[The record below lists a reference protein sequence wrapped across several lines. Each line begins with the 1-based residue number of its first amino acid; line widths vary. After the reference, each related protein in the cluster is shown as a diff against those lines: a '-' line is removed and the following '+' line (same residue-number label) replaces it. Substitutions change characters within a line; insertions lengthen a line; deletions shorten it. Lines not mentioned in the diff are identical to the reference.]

1 MCVTQVWGADETVTY
16 TVATTTSVTSK
27 GTTPSG
33 SSASYAQDYSTKS
46 QMTQA
51 SPNASLTLLGYDGCK
66 ITGIKLNLKNSNS
79 KKVTVTVKV
88 GSTTIVNAAQ
98 ISLSTTATDKALTL
112 SSKPIVGTDETVSI
126 SMTAS
131 GSSVWFYNA
140 KVTYTPKPTTS
151 TSITLS
157 EAGEETNVSG
167 THYVGDS
174 YTLPSTTSASCG
186 SKVLVGWST
195 VEIVTPRVKPNSNY
209 YDKGATVTLGATN
222 KFYAVFATA
231 SAGGAE
237 TWVEI
242 TSAPDAGTYAIL
254 CDSYFMKAGVTSS
267 RFQNG
272 SATPSITD
280 GKLNSAPAED
290 CQWEISKPDSYYRIK
305 NGTNY
310 AGATGSK
317 NQGALITDA
326 SDDKAKWSISYVTDH
341 YEIINYARSIA
352 QSDSG
357 NKYLRNNTTNG
368 WATYASGTGSAPRL
382 FKKTGGST
390 YTDYIT
396 ECCTP
401 LAAPTNLQ
409 SSPTGTGGTISW
421 NAVDH
426 ASGYEVK
433 IDGGEWTSTGTNT
446 SYTITGKGCGG
457 TEVTWQVRA
466 TGSGSYCA
474 EGAACAEQQFNTAS
488 CACGEYSFH
497 YKNNETQWN
506 MENICFHH
514 VDGDTYLTDE
524 FAIPV
529 GVSFK
534 VGWKGGDHWD
544 NAKTSETDF
553 YYMMGGNERKWSFGN
568 HPYVGYIAG
577 ALGYMRVYGNSGENN
592 KFVGFIP
599 SGYTVNLGTG
609 DNNSNWNN
617 GRTIVLSGKTSAY
630 DENEWYSELTTLT
643 ADEIGKKLY
652 VGLKT
657 STGGVWFAKSVAE
670 NLTGLRMKNGA
681 DSWVYGG
688 MAAAH
693 AGQKGKF
700 RIYANST
707 DKNLYVTFVPYWQ
720 ASFDAN
726 GGSEVSAV
734 LPASPVSCEEK
745 AANRTIVLPNSTK
758 TGYSLKWI
766 DQNSG
771 VHNAG
776 ENVVLTSDMSFTA
789 QWTAA
794 TYTIT
799 YKDKD
804 NAEFSGTSWT
814 SSQPTTHTYG
824 LATELVKPRKDNYRF
839 DGWFTTSACTGE
851 PITSLGATAFTTNI
865 TLYAKWTRVYAIT
878 FSEKGVVNGTLTQYK
893 AIGENVELPNVYID
907 CNDYQN
913 FEGWVKSTVAEQR
926 GKAGLT
932 IYTGTYQ
939 VDGAQEFKALYYRT
953 DGGTQIFRDTL
964 TSGINGGNSRYTNFE
979 NKSYRS
985 NAKYAGCTAEYNSS
999 QIQINT
1005 TSPQG
1010 IVSTTSSGKIV
1021 SVLVSWTY
1029 QAAANKDMD
1038 VYAKST
1044 AYEGSADLYDDGK
1057 KGTKVKTFT
1066 NPEKAAVDQRYD
1078 FTDDYEYIGFKVA
1091 DGAAY
1096 FSKIVIVW
1104 ELATKYYATNPSCVT
1119 PEDYTITYNVNSANG
1134 GNSAADFLDTK
1145 AWNVGTTIK
1154 AIGDCAGFAASG
1166 DRGEF
1171 VGWNTAADGSGT
1183 SYTVGSPIQNRNLT
1197 LYAQWE
1203 DHYYVNFYDGNHNTP
1218 SASIEAIRQT
1228 TAGQTI
1234 DLSDV
1239 NGRLACGSYN
1249 FVGWATNADVYND
1262 NMVAI
1267 PNIVTEVTP
1276 TDADINVYA
1285 LYSKDAVSPEF
1296 TENCAGGNYT
1306 ITARD
1311 NTTMCD
1317 ELNNS
1322 NQLYTY
1328 EWWHDTKGNNCG
1340 TTFAVTKIGNNLYKI
1355 LKSDSKC
1362 LRATSNSQLE
1372 WSSATPDDAAWWT
1385 VSTGKNGS
1393 WRFTNYSYTDYA
1405 LAKNGNYY
1413 QMTHNSSITGD
1424 KYDLEL
1430 TPAGGAASY
1439 NSNPNCAPYQITFV
1453 TNGGTMTTPTGL
1465 TLNRNGNQYETDDIT
1480 AGTVTNFN
1488 LTAASYPGWTFEG
1501 WKKNSAQ
1508 EDVTSRPGLLLSVG
1522 DAESVNNTTT
1532 YYAVY
1537 SKLDD
1542 DKPFDPDVEGT
1553 YNVYAITEGGEK
1565 LFVPAFTPD
1574 NSGRTMSS
1582 VTTCTAA
1589 GDVTITPGT
1598 GVHAGQYQI
1607 TMGGQKMGAEA
1618 NDTGLKKDA
1627 DAWWTI
1633 TESRHGK
1640 GTYRIALVGNESRA
1654 WSLLSSNFGHYATS
1668 ELNNPGQTMYRDVEI
1683 GICQEMHYTST
1694 PVQIP
1699 TITLRG
1705 APMVTSYKDKGIQ
1718 ATEKILVT
1726 ASNFSA
1732 NQTLYV
1738 TFDNAD
1744 VKVLTGGSTGVTKSG
1759 ENYYFQVD
1767 GTGRLENKELTI
1779 VYTPS
1784 KFGDGSINTVTIT
1797 VADNADPAATE
1808 NKATRNTIKI
1818 RNLWEKFVI
1827 ATKVDGAWYALPSMT
1842 NRYTNPDAVKV
1853 TVSGQTATVPTPIS
1867 NTHAWGLDVTG
1878 QATNKNT
1885 LEFVSVLETKY
1896 VKTNESSATTI
1907 GAYAV
1912 QSGAQQN
1919 YTEFLPV
1926 TTDLTNYQLKNTA
1939 YPSTFLSVDGEK
1951 KWGVYSEEATVQ
1963 FFEYATA
1970 PLHTLTLIKGEG
1982 DCRQVIENIPEGS
1995 VVDIVLENACIPAG
2009 YHFVS
2014 WTVDAGGVT
2023 LDDATANPTSFTMG
2037 TENVTITARFIGD
2050 LTVAG
2055 DVRLTS
2061 GMKTDLSGG
2070 IKVYST
2076 TGAGNLITLSSL
2088 DLTAATKLRITYWT
2102 EDGSAKI
2109 TNSNCKFRVC
2119 DPGSYTVADATQI
2132 DLSGVTTNYSQ
2143 SFSISYTPSEANA
2156 MDACRIRFEATDGS
2170 NPLSMVEKVVYGR
2183 SLPSQFAIVMKN
2195 DGDNNWY
2202 ALPNDLDVSTNVAA
2216 STKAPI
2222 IVMVDNETTP
2232 TKVTLGT
2239 NDILYKTSDRYKNPD
2254 NNKGAI
2260 RFLKNGATENAWITT
2275 SATSQLYMPNN
2286 GSFKQ
2291 NFYLNSSNFSDYL
2304 ITQDSAVGYRISM
2317 YGGTI
2322 GWYNTGTNDKVYLLP
2337 VETILTPKEADVI
2350 EWGANGLVAE
2360 VDATGVVGMIAT
2372 VGATSTGKLAMT
2384 QTTTSAG
2391 SATKY
2396 DYTFN
2401 FGGLIL
2407 TDKANQVMKLDW
2419 VNSGG
2424 VVIGS
2429 TLVKIPR
2436 IISGN
2441 VTRTTEGQTK
2451 TVWENYDEVVVL
2463 PGAKLTV
2470 DDGAQI
2476 TLKKVSVYP
2485 GGKLNITGNA
2495 QTNTLILRAGW
2506 SSNKQWAMPNVAI
2519 ADAATLTKTNA
2530 YLDWYVDYHEYYPIA
2545 VPFPVTVDNMSYVN
2559 TKSSAASGVTF
2570 KQYDGQQ
2577 RAEQGQASVGQNWK
2591 QSSLDTLKP
2600 STGYAMTAR
2609 RPSGKAWSI
2618 VRMPL
2623 SFANDWTTNGEKGAV
2638 NAVTKN
2644 VVGVTAYGVG
2654 GAQPWYCQGW
2664 NFVANPYMVSFNSN
2678 AEGLTGKL
2686 AFQNGGDVKFA
2697 TIPDIN
2703 FEGYDQLPI
2712 ASANLQPMSGFF
2724 VQVANTG
2731 NIEFVAAGKQL
2742 MAAPMLAARTAEEPK
2757 GLSAEGYIKVSGN
2770 GQTDMFGLLV
2780 ADEYTAGNDF
2790 NADLPKLLGDNKLRA
2805 YMVYNGQNMAYV
2817 ALNETLAAEWIPI
2830 TVRVPQQGGYE
2841 FALDENIS
2849 EVEEL
2854 EGLYLFDA
2862 LPGTTTNLLNGSYAF
2877 EAEAGSLSDRFAL
2890 NAVRRA
2896 PQVPTDISG
2905 GGGDGGGRDIRK
2917 VIFND
2922 KLYIIVDGKVFDAT
2936 GKTVK

>member
-1 MCVTQVWGADETVTY
+1 MNATQITVNCDNLGNKNSSATLSVNGSMAQTTNTSAADYNFTLSGSKLETITLAASASVRVYSITVTY
-16 TVATTTSVTSK
+16 
-27 GTTPSG
+27 
-33 SSASYAQDYSTKS
+33 ST
-46 QMTQA
+46 A
-51 SPNASLTLLGYDGCK
+51 
-66 ITGIKLNLKNSNS
+66 
-79 KKVTVTVKV
+79 
-88 GSTTIVNAAQ
+88 
-98 ISLSTTATDKALTL
+98 
-112 SSKPIVGTDETVSI
+112 
-126 SMTAS
+126 
-131 GSSVWFYNA
+131 
-140 KVTYTPKPTTS
+140 
-151 TSITLS
+151 
-157 EAGEETNVSG
+157 
-167 THYVGDS
+167 
-174 YTLPSTTSASCG
+174 
-186 SKVLVGWST
+186 
-195 VEIVTPRVKPNSNY
+195 
-209 YDKGATVTLGATN
+209 
-222 KFYAVFATA
+222 
-231 SAGGAE
+231 
-237 TWVEI
+237 
-242 TSAPDAGTYAIL
+242 
-254 CDSYFMKAGVTSS
+254 
-267 RFQNG
+267 
-272 SATPSITD
+272 
-280 GKLNSAPAED
+280 
-290 CQWEISKPDSYYRIK
+290 
-305 NGTNY
+305 
-310 AGATGSK
+310 
-317 NQGALITDA
+317 
-326 SDDKAKWSISYVTDH
+326 
-341 YEIINYARSIA
+341 
-352 QSDSG
+352 
-357 NKYLRNNTTNG
+357 
-368 WATYASGTGSAPRL
+368 
-382 FKKTGGST
+382 GGST

-421 NAVDH
+421 NAVAN

-433 IDGGEWTSTGTNT
+433 IDGGEWTSVGENT

-466 TGSGSYCA
+466 TGTDSYCA

-497 YKNNETQWN
+497 FGTKDHDDWN
-506 MENICFHH
+506 ATNYCF
-514 VDGDTYLTDE
+514 VNS
-524 FAIPV
+524 
-529 GVSFK
+529 GVSDGNKGTYYYVENFVLPDK
-534 VGWKGGDHWD
+534 PNFYVGWAGSWNTQYWNSANVAFSTMPLHHLHGSKTLGTYGSGNNVGAIGTLCIRSGYNDENKFIDFIPGGYVLKIGSAYTSYAFNPLSANIRETVWQTDLITLTEDMINNKAQVLLKTATGSVWSPSMSEDAIVKGSMGQ
-544 NAKTSETDF
+544 TS
-553 YYMMGGNERKWSFGN
+553 
-568 HPYVGYIAG
+568 G
-577 ALGYMRVYGNSGENN
+577 ALTWGPNLNTVD
-592 KFVGFIP
+592 VG
-599 SGYTVNLGTG
+599 
-609 DNNSNWNN
+609 
-617 GRTIVLSGKTSAY
+617 K
-630 DENEWYSELTTLT
+630 
-643 ADEIGKKLY
+643 
-652 VGLKT
+652 
-657 STGGVWFAKSVAE
+657 
-670 NLTGLRMKNGA
+670 
-681 DSWVYGG
+681 
-688 MAAAH
+688 
-693 AGQKGKF
+693 KGKF
-700 RIYANST
+700 RIWADNAGANW
-707 DKNLYVTFVPYWQ
+707 NLHFVPYVQ
-720 ASFDAN
+720 ATFDAK
-726 GGSEVSAV
+726 GGTCATDA
-734 LPASPVSCEEK
+734 LPAAPVSVEES
-745 AANRTIVLPNSTK
+745 AANRTVTLPKATK
-758 TGYSLKWI
+758 TGHSLLWS
-766 DQNSG
+766 DG
-771 VHNAG
+771 VNTYAAG
-776 ENVVLTSDMSFTA
+776 IQVELTADKAFTA

-804 NAEFSGTSWT
+804 NAAFSGTSWT

-824 LATELVKPRKDNYRF
+824 SATELVEPRKDNYRF

-878 FSEKGVVNGTLTQYK
+878 FSENGVVNGTLTQYK

-964 TSGINGGNSRYTNFE
+964 TSGINGGNSSYTEFE

-985 NAKYAGCTAEYNSS
+985 NAKYAGKTAEYSSS

-1029 QAAANKDMD
+1029 QAVANKDMD

-1044 AYEGSADLYDDGK
+1044 AYEGSADLYDDDK
-1057 KGTKVKTFT
+1057 KGTKVTTFT
-1066 NPEKAAVDQRYD
+1066 NLERGAQDQHYD
-1078 FTDDYEYIGFKVA
+1078 FTDDYEYIGFKVT

-1119 PEDYTITYNVNSANG
+1119 QEDYTITYNVNSANG

-1166 DRGEF
+1166 TRGEF
-1171 VGWNTAADGSGT
+1171 VGWNTSSDGSGT
-1183 SYTVGSPIQNRNLT
+1183 SYKVGSPIQNRNLT

-1203 DHYYVNFYDGNHNTP
+1203 NHYYVNFYDGSHNTP
-1218 SASIEAIRQT
+1218 SALIDAIRQT

-1234 DLSDV
+1234 DLSTTKGTLD
-1239 NGRLACGSYN
+1239 CGSYK

-1276 TDADINVYA
+1276 TSADINVYA
-1285 LYSKDAVSPEF
+1285 LYSKDATVAF
-1296 TENCAGGNYT
+1296 TANCAGGNYY
-1306 ITARD
+1306 IKAV
-1311 NTTMCD
+1311 N
-1317 ELNNS
+1317 
-1322 NQLYTY
+1322 
-1328 EWWHDTKGNNCG
+1328 DTKVASDVESFYGLYEYGWYSTNNEEPYGNVFSISKVAANTYVIIANRTGEYLEHSG
-1340 TTFAVTKIGNNLYKI
+1340 TNPTLATVDNPANPGVNYRWTIEASDVDGHGAWRVGYVYNEKNYNFYWYNNHFRSGLMSNVTRGGEYYNL
-1355 LKSDSKC
+1355 D
-1362 LRATSNSQLE
+1362 
-1372 WSSATPDDAAWWT
+1372 
-1385 VSTGKNGS
+1385 
-1393 WRFTNYSYTDYA
+1393 F
-1405 LAKNGNYY
+1405 
-1413 QMTHNSSITGD
+1413 
-1424 KYDLEL
+1424 

-1465 TLNRNGNQYETDDIT
+1465 TLNLNGNQYETDDIA
-1480 AGTVTNFN
+1480 AGTVTDFT
-1488 LTAASYPGWTFEG
+1488 LTAAEYPGWTFEG
-1501 WKKNSAQ
+1501 WRKSSAQ
-1508 EDVTSRPGLLLSVG
+1508 DDVTSRPVGLLAV
-1522 DAESVNNTTT
+1522 DEEESVNNTTT

-1553 YNVYAITEGGEK
+1553 YNIYGVNGVNKVFFPVTDLNTREGAMATVMGVNTCSDAADVRIVPGSGE
-1565 LFVPAFTPD
+1565 
-1574 NSGRTMSS
+1574 
-1582 VTTCTAA
+1582 
-1589 GDVTITPGT
+1589 
-1598 GVHAGQYQI
+1598 HAGQYQI
-1607 TMGGQKMGAEA
+1607 FVSDGTNDQCLFGKAGETALGEK
-1618 NDTGLKKDA
+1618 NDT
-1627 DAWWTI
+1627 WWYI
-1633 TESRHGK
+1633 RNSNSGK
-1640 GTYRIALVGNESRA
+1640 GTYRIISVAEDAKEYLSQRALGFYT
-1654 WSLLSSNFGHYATS
+1654 SSFHHMAVHAN
-1668 ELNNPGQTMYRDVEI
+1668 LDNPGQTMYRDVEI

-1694 PVQIP
+1694 PELIP

-1726 ASNFSA
+1726 ASNFPA
-1732 NQTLYV
+1732 NQRLYV

-1744 VKVLTGGSTGVTKSG
+1744 VKVLTGGSTGVTKDG

-1784 KFGDGSINTVTIT
+1784 TFGDGSINTVTIT
-1797 VADNADPAATE
+1797 VADKADPAATE

-1818 RNLWEKFVI
+1818 RNLWEKFVV
-1827 ATKVDGAWYALPSMT
+1827 AQEVAGEWYALPSMT
-1842 NRYTNPDAVKV
+1842 ANYTNPDAVKV

-1885 LEFVSVLETKY
+1885 MEFVSVLDNTKY
-1896 VKTNESSATTI
+1896 VKTNEISATTI
-1907 GAYAV
+1907 GAYAE
-1912 QSGAQQN
+1912 QSGTKQN
-1919 YTEFLPV
+1919 YTEFLPI

-1939 YPSTFLSVDGEK
+1939 YPSTFLSVDVEK
-1951 KWGVYSEEATVQ
+1951 KWGVYSKEATVQ

-1995 VVDIVLENACIPAG
+1995 VVDIELEDACIPAG
-2009 YHFVS
+2009 YHFLS

-2023 LDDATANPTSFTMG
+2023 LDDAKANPTSFTMG
-2037 TENVTITARFIGD
+2037 TENVTITAHFIGD

-2070 IKVYST
+2070 IPVYST

-2088 DLTAATKLRITYWT
+2088 DLTAASKLKITYWT

-2119 DPGSYTVADATQI
+2119 DPGSYNVADATQI
-2132 DLSGVTTNYSQ
+2132 NLSDVTTDYRQ

-2170 NPLSMVEKVVYGR
+2170 NTLSMVEKVVYGR

-2222 IVMVDNETTP
+2222 IVMVDNETIP

-2239 NDILYKTSDRYKNPD
+2239 NDILYKTSVRYKNPD

-2286 GSFKQ
+2286 GAFKQ

-2304 ITQDSAVGYRISM
+2304 ITQDDADGYRISM

-2322 GWYNTGTNDKVYLLP
+2322 GWYNTGANTKVYLLP

-2360 VDATGVVGMIAT
+2360 VDANGVAGMIAT

-2401 FGGLIL
+2401 FDGLTL

-2419 VNSGG
+2419 VNSNDA
-2424 VVIGS
+2424 VIGS

-2441 VTRTTEGQTK
+2441 VTRTTAGQTK

-2470 DDGAQI
+2470 DDAAQI

-2485 GGKLNITGNA
+2485 GGKLIITGKA

-2519 ADAATLTKTNA
+2519 ANTATLTKTNA
-2530 YLDWYVDYHEYYPIA
+2530 YLDWYVDYHQYYPIA
-2545 VPFPVTVDNMSYVN
+2545 VPFPVTVANMSYVN
-2559 TKSSAASGVTF
+2559 TKSPAASGVTF

-2591 QSSLDTLKP
+2591 QSSPNKLEP

-2609 RPSGKAWSI
+2609 RPTGKAWSI

-2623 SFANDWTTNGEKGAV
+2623 TFTNDWTTNGEKGAV

-2664 NFVANPYMVSFNSN
+2664 NFVANPYMVPFNSN
-2678 AEGLTGKL
+2678 ADGLTGKL
-2686 AFQNGGDVKFA
+2686 AFQNGGNVKFA

-2724 VQVANTG
+2724 VQVATNG
-2731 NIEFVAAGKQL
+2731 NIEFVAAGKQP
-2742 MAAPMLAARTAEEPK
+2742 MAAPMLAARTAEESK

-2805 YMVYNGQNMAYV
+2805 YMVYNEQNMAYV

-2905 GGGDGGGRDIRK
+2905 GGETGGRDIRK